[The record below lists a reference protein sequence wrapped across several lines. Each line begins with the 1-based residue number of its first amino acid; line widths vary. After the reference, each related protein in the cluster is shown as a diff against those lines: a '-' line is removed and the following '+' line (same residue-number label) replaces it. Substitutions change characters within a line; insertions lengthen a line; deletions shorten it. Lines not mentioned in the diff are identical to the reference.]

1 MSRRALITM
10 TPDEVRAFLVE
21 QRVVTVATI
30 GPNGRPHLAPLWFA
44 VEGDELLAWTYRA
57 SQKAANLRRLPEAT
71 LQLEAGETY
80 DQLRGVTMEC
90 DVRLVEEPAEVARI
104 GAAVALRYSGHS
116 GPELDAFVAAQAAK
130 RVGVRFAPTSVVSW
144 DHRKLGGA
152 Y

>member
-10 TPDEVRAFLVE
+10 TTDEVRAFLEE

-30 GPNGRPHLAPLWFA
+30 GPNGRPHLVPLWFV
-44 VEGDELLAWTYRA
+44 VEDGELAGWTYRA
-57 SQKAANLRRLPEAT
+57 SQKVANLRRKPEAT

-90 DVRLVEEPAEVARI
+90 DARLVEEPAEVARI
-104 GAAVALRYSGHS
+104 GAAVAARYSGHS

-130 RVGVRFAPTSVVSW
+130 RVGLRFAPTSVVSW
-144 DHRKLGGA
+144 DHRKLSGT

>member
-1 MSRRALITM
+1 M
-10 TPDEVRAFLVE
+10 TPDEVSAFLAE

-30 GPNGRPHLAPLWFA
+30 GPNGRPHLVPLWFV
-44 VEGDELLAWTYRA
+44 VEGDELCGWTYRS
-57 SQKAANLRRLPEAT
+57 SQKVRNLRRQPEAT

-80 DQLRGVTMEC
+80 DQLRGVSMEC

-104 GAAVALRYSGHS
+104 GAAVAARYSGGYG
-116 GPELDAFVAAQAAK
+116 GPELDALVARQAVK
-130 RVGVRFAPTSVVSW
+130 RVGLRFAPTSVVSW

>member
-10 TPDEVRAFLVE
+10 TPDEVRAFLEE

-30 GPNGRPHLAPLWFA
+30 GPNGRPHLAPLWFV
-44 VEGDELLAWTYRA
+44 VEDDELLAWTYRA

-71 LQLEAGETY
+71 LQLEAGDTY
-80 DQLRGVTMEC
+80 DRLRGVTMEC
-90 DVRLVEEPAEVARI
+90 DARLVEDPAEVARI
-104 GAAVALRYSGHS
+104 GAAVALRHSGHS

>member
-1 MSRRALITM
+1 M
-10 TPDEVRAFLVE
+10 TPDEVRAFLAE
-21 QRVVTVATI
+21 QRVVTVATT
-30 GPNGRPHLAPLWFA
+30 GPNGRPHLAPLWFV

-57 SQKAANLRRLPEAT
+57 SQKAVNLRRRPEAT

-90 DVRLVEEPAEVARI
+90 DVDLVDEPAEVARI
-104 GAAVALRYSGHS
+104 GLAVALRYSGHS

-130 RVGVRFAPTSVVSW
+130 RVGLRFTPTSVASW